1 MSSAA
6 IRASAPGKL
15 VLSGEYA
22 VLVGAPALVAA
33 VDRRV
38 TCTLAPR
45 CRGGWRFAS
54 TGFEAQAV
62 LSRAQMLR
70 AAPTTLAGIARRVLP
85 AAALPEHL
93 HVAVDSAPCF
103 HDGAKLG
110 VGSSAATVVAL
121 AGALAA
127 LGGEM
132 PTLDAL
138 YDLHGAL
145 QGGGSGLDVAAAVTG
160 GVIRFQER
168 RIAPA
173 RLPQGL
179 HVVFVFVGTSSRT
192 PELVARFDAWRTLP
206 GRRTRALEQLADAA
220 QGVTDCTANAESFV
234 VALGEY
240 ALALE
245 RLDRAARIG
254 IFDAGHRRAAHIA
267 AGCGVAYKPCGAGGG
282 DTGFAASTSAA
293 DAEAFAHEVENAG
306 LIVLKMEFSPDG
318 LDVRSYEQGQG

>member
-1 MSSAA
+1 MSSPT
-6 IRASAPGKL
+6 IVASAPGKL

-45 CRGGWRFAS
+45 CRGGWQFAS
-54 TGFEAQAV
+54 MGFEAQAS
-62 LSRAQMLR
+62 LSRTEVQR
-70 AAPTTLAGIARRVLP
+70 AAPNTLAGVARCVLP
-85 AAALPEHL
+85 ADALPEHL
-93 HVAVDSAPCF
+93 HVAVDSSPCF
-103 HDGAKLG
+103 RDRVKLG

-127 LGGEM
+127 IGGEM

-138 YDLHGAL
+138 YDLHGAF

-179 HVVFVFVGTSSRT
+179 HVVFVFGGKSART
-192 PELVARFDAWRTLP
+192 QELVARFDAWRAQP
-206 GRRTRALEQLADAA
+206 SGQTRALERLADAA
-220 QGVTDCTANAESFV
+220 EGVADCTANAESFV
-234 VALGEY
+234 AALSDY
-240 ALALE
+240 AQALE
-245 RLDRAARIG
+245 RMDRAARIG
-254 IFDAGHRRAAHIA
+254 IFDEGHRRAARIA

-282 DTGFAASTSAA
+282 DTGFAASASAD
-293 DAEAFAHEVENAG
+293 DAAAFAREVANAG
-306 LIVLKMEFSPDG
+306 LIVLNMEFSPDG
-318 LDVRSYEQGQG
+318 LDVRSDEQS

>member
-1 MSSAA
+1 MSNVA
-6 IRASAPGKL
+6 IVASAPGKL

-38 TCTLAPR
+38 SCTVAPR
-45 CRGGWRFAS
+45 CRGGWQFAS
-54 TGFEAQAV
+54 TGFEAQAA
-62 LSRAQMLR
+62 LSRTDVLC
-70 AAPTTLAGIARRVLP
+70 AAPNTLAGIARRVLP
-85 AAALPEHL
+85 AEALPEHL
-93 HVAVDSAPCF
+93 HVAVDSSPCF
-103 HDGAKLG
+103 RDGVKLG

-132 PTLDAL
+132 PTLDTL
-138 YDLHGAL
+138 YDLHGAF

-173 RLPQGL
+173 RLPEGL
-179 HVVFVFVGTSSRT
+179 HVVFVFGGKSART
-192 PELVARFDAWRTLP
+192 QELVARFDAWRNLP
-206 GRRTRALEQLADAA
+206 GRQTQALERLAGAA
-220 QGVTDCTANAESFV
+220 EGVADCTANAESFV
-234 VALGEY
+234 AALSDY

-254 IFDAGHRRAAHIA
+254 IFDDGHRSAAQIA

-282 DTGFAASTSAA
+282 DTGFAASASAG
-293 DAEAFAHEVENAG
+293 DAAAFAREVENAG
-306 LIVLKMEFSPDG
+306 LIVLNMEFSPDG
-318 LDVRSYEQGQG
+318 LDVRSDQQS